1 MQKFIFAVITIMA
14 LLTTQMAF
22 AATITGTPPQLK
34 VYIAPTWYTID
45 VSTEFNTAISNANAD
60 LAKYKDQEK
69 LATGFANANAY
80 STNVATQQGYPNYSL
95 FAITTGV
102 MLGAQAPTT
111 NIDYYTGGKIEDDI
125 KADGDLYAG
134 VAGSVALN
142 VGINVGFLV
151 PGLYIN
157 GKIGKFDSAWVYD
170 NDDFSFNT
178 FIIGIGVTYSLF
190 DEVGTG
196 LARWRGLAVGTGLV
210 YQTTDVAY
218 RVKMDKVYQNFTA
231 NNVGLTGENVSG
243 NVVVDPTFDITL
255 NMYTVSVPFEVT
267 TAVQL
272 LWVLNLNLGAGIDL
286 VRGNSDLVL
295 KAAADATVED
305 IAVDSGGSPT
315 PIPKDQ
321 YQVTP
326 GNLKVDGS
334 TLGKKPKWARA
345 RVMTGI
351 GFNVGPVKIDVP
363 IIYYLDTGA
372 AVGITAGFIW

>member
-1 MQKFIFAVITIMA
+1 
-14 LLTTQMAF
+14 
-22 AATITGTPPQLK
+22 
-34 VYIAPTWYTID
+34 
-45 VSTEFNTAISNANAD
+45 
-60 LAKYKDQEK
+60 
-69 LATGFANANAY
+69 ANAY

-102 MLGAQAPTT
+102 MLGAQAPST

-125 KADGDLYAG
+125 KAQGDLYAG

-157 GKIGKFDSAWVYD
+157 GKVGKFDSSWVYD

-178 FIIGIGVTYSLF
+178 FIIGVGVTYSIF

-218 RVKMDKVYQNFTA
+218 RVKMDKVSEPFSYDPGSGNIT
-231 NNVGLTGENVSG
+231 G

-255 NMYTVSVPFEVT
+255 NMYTVSVPVEVT

-272 LWVLNLNLGAGIDL
+272 LWLLNLNLGAGIDL
-286 VRGNSDLVL
+286 VSGNSDLVL

-305 IAVDSGGSPT
+305 IAVDGT
-315 PIPKDQ
+315 PLPENQ

>member
-1 MQKFIFAVITIMA
+1 
-14 LLTTQMAF
+14 
-22 AATITGTPPQLK
+22 
-34 VYIAPTWYTID
+34 
-45 VSTEFNTAISNANAD
+45 
-60 LAKYKDQEK
+60 
-69 LATGFANANAY
+69 
-80 STNVATQQGYPNYSL
+80 
-95 FAITTGV
+95 
-102 MLGAQAPTT
+102 
-111 NIDYYTGGKIEDDI
+111 
-125 KADGDLYAG
+125 
-134 VAGSVALN
+134 
-142 VGINVGFLV
+142 
-151 PGLYIN
+151 
-157 GKIGKFDSAWVYD
+157 
-170 NDDFSFNT
+170 
-178 FIIGIGVTYSLF
+178 
-190 DEVGTG
+190 
-196 LARWRGLAVGTGLV
+196 V

-351 GFNVGPVKIDVP
+351 GFNFGPVKIDIPV
-363 IIYYLDTGA
+363 IYYLDTGA
-372 AVGITAGFIW
+372 AVGVTAGFIW

>member
-1 MQKFIFAVITIMA
+1 MQKFIIAVITIMA

-22 AATITGTPPQLK
+22 AATITGTAPQLQ
-34 VYIAPTWYTID
+34 VNIASTWYTID

-157 GKIGKFDSAWVYD
+157 GKVGKFDSSWVYD

-231 NNVGLTGENVSG
+231 VNVGPSNEDVSG

-255 NMYTVSVPFEVT
+255 DMYTVSVPCEVT

-272 LWVLNLNLGAGIDL
+272 LWLLNLNLGAGIDL
-286 VRGNSDLVL
+286 VSGNSDLVL

-305 IAVDSGGSPT
+305 IAVDGT
-315 PIPKDQ
+315 PLPENQ

-326 GNLKVDGS
+326 GNPKVDGS

-345 RVMTGI
+345 RIMTGI

>member
-14 LLTTQMAF
+14 MLTTQMAF
-22 AATITGTPPQLK
+22 AATITGTAPQLQ
-34 VYIAPTWYTID
+34 VYIAPTWYTIN
-45 VSTEFNTAISNANAD
+45 VSAAFNTAISNANAD

-157 GKIGKFDSAWVYD
+157 GKVGKFDSSWVYD

-178 FIIGIGVTYSLF
+178 FIIGVGVTYSIF

-218 RVKMDKVYQNFTA
+218 RVKMDKVSEPFSYDPGSGNIT
-231 NNVGLTGENVSG
+231 G

-255 NMYTVSVPFEVT
+255 NMYTVSVPVEVT

-272 LWVLNLNLGAGIDL
+272 LWLLNLNLGAGIDL
-286 VRGNSDLVL
+286 VSGNSDLVL

-305 IAVDSGGSPT
+305 IAVDGT
-315 PIPKDQ
+315 PLPENQ